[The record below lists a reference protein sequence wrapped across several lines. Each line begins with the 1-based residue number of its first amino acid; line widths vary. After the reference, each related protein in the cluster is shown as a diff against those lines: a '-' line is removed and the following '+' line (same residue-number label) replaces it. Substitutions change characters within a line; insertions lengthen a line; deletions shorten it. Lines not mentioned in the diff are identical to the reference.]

1 MDFKQ
6 LISIA
11 FEIRENAYAPYSGFK
26 SGAALLSDTGNVYV
40 GCNMEIA
47 SFTPSVSAEHSAFI
61 NAISNGEKRFTAIAI
76 VGGSEGEELNFCPPS
91 GVGRQVMQEFCQGSN
106 FKIILAKSLSECVI
120 YNFED
125 LFPVSFGKK
134 NVIG

>member
-6 LISIA
+6 LVGIA

-26 SGAALLSDTGNVYV
+26 SGAALLSESGNIYV

-47 SFTPSVSAEHSAFI
+47 GFSSSVSAEHSAFI
-61 NAISNGEKRFTAIAI
+61 NAISNGEKTFKAIAI
-76 VGGSEGEELNFCPPS
+76 VGGSEGEELDFCPPN
-91 GVGRQVMQEFCQGSN
+91 GAGRQVMQEFCSNCN
-106 FKIILAKSLSECVI
+106 FKIILAKSLNECVI
-120 YNFED
+120 YTFED
-125 LFPVSFGKK
+125 LFPIAFGKK